1 MLFFFSSSTL
11 ATVLCV
17 CVCASL
23 CLCFILFGL
32 VWFVSWIYTIK
43 TNEQEKNIVKPW
55 EQTSPN
61 NNNEEIILPHNQIHY
76 RSINVSTIHTHTHT
90 PGIYRNGP
98 EQNWGAWSRG
108 RRLHI
113 SENEPPNTEW
123 CLWPAIYTV
132 FMGHYNNVLI
142 ASLMWIYL
150 HRMNLS
156 NPNVCLIWTFSK
168 YTDTHI
174 GHTHTITNAGRM
186 LRIEYNQIYIYIY
199 PENANVNV
207 C

>member
-1 MLFFFSSSTL
+1 MW
-11 ATVLCV
+11 VR
-17 CVCASL
+17 
-23 CLCFILFGL
+23 
-32 VWFVSWIYTIK
+32 Y
-43 TNEQEKNIVKPW
+43 
-55 EQTSPN
+55 
-61 NNNEEIILPHNQIHY
+61 
-76 RSINVSTIHTHTHT
+76 THT

-113 SENEPPNTEW
+113 SENEPPNAEW

-199 PENANVNV
+199 ILKMLMWMYVKCVQCPVGLLWMAEFFECQLELFSKWKWGERVSDRVKSIHIVHFIVIPSIYSAVF
-207 C
+207 